1 MTVIVR
7 PSKELIEYFKHRMLG
22 CVIAHMTVKPDID
35 VDGLLNSLVEYF
47 YMGYGRKYSIDR
59 EIFKEITNSVKQYIR
74 NQHSSKN

>member
-7 PSKELIEYFKHRMLG
+7 PSKELIEYFKHKMLG

-47 YMGYGRKYSIDR
+47 YRAYGRRYSLNK
-59 EIFKEITNSVKQYIR
+59 EMFKEIADSVKNEVIH
-74 NQHSSKN
+74 N